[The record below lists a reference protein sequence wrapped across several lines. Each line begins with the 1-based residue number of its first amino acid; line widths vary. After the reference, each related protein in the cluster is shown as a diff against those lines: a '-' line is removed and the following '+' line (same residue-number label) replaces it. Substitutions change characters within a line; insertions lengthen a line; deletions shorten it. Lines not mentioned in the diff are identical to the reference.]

1 MQLSTHDS
9 PPLRRCLSAVS
20 KLTFSKSKGNLY
32 HSRFIRGRIPFL
44 SSPSFPLLF
53 LLFNSSELVSI
64 CYRTSIALLSMHAL
78 KPLLI
83 VWKQTSVCFSL
94 TMPSESRFF
103 PHPVHRQ
110 CIDGAVINY
119 ITACGNGKKSFYQ
132 LSGECAGE
140 LRHLGPASIAP
151 YEVAKLRWYMY
162 EKSCLVILNWMESN
176 MFFSLGGMRISNR
189 ILTRWVH
196 LPIKLH
202 SIRTIKLVI
211 IKWKSNY
218 KMSFKVITAEALL
231 QCILFFFFLVKCLFV
246 QYKICNF
253 VCLFAPFCH
262 AGLLS

>member
-1 MQLSTHDS
+1 
-9 PPLRRCLSAVS
+9 
-20 KLTFSKSKGNLY
+20 
-32 HSRFIRGRIPFL
+32 
-44 SSPSFPLLF
+44 
-53 LLFNSSELVSI
+53 
-64 CYRTSIALLSMHAL
+64 MHAL

-103 PHPVHRQ
+103 PIQ
-110 CIDGAVINY
+110 CTGSVLTVRTVINY
-119 ITACGNGKKSFYQ
+119 ITACGNGMKSFYQ

-140 LRHLGPASIAP
+140 LQHLGPASIAP

-202 SIRTIKLVI
+202 SVRTIKLVI

-218 KMSFKVITAEALL
+218 KMSFKVITTEASL
-231 QCILFFFFLVKCLFV
+231 QCILF
-246 QYKICNF
+246 
-253 VCLFAPFCH
+253 
-262 AGLLS
+262 

>member
-44 SSPSFPLLF
+44 SSPSFPLRF

-231 QCILFFFFLVKCLFV
+231 QCILFFFFSKML
-246 QYKICNF
+246 ICTI
-253 VCLFAPFCH
+253 
-262 AGLLS
+262 

>member
-1 MQLSTHDS
+1 
-9 PPLRRCLSAVS
+9 
-20 KLTFSKSKGNLY
+20 
-32 HSRFIRGRIPFL
+32 
-44 SSPSFPLLF
+44 
-53 LLFNSSELVSI
+53 
-64 CYRTSIALLSMHAL
+64 MHAL

-103 PHPVHRQ
+103 PIQ
-110 CIDGAVINY
+110 CTGSVLTVRTVINY
-119 ITACGNGKKSFYQ
+119 ITACGNGMKSFYQ

-202 SIRTIKLVI
+202 SVRTIKLVI

-218 KMSFKVITAEALL
+218 KMSFKVITTEASL
-231 QCILFFFFLVKCLFV
+231 QCILF
-246 QYKICNF
+246 
-253 VCLFAPFCH
+253 
-262 AGLLS
+262 

>member
-103 PHPVHRQ
+103 SPSSAQ
-110 CIDGAVINY
+110 AVY
-119 ITACGNGKKSFYQ
+119 WRCS
-132 LSGECAGE
+132 
-140 LRHLGPASIAP
+140 H
-151 YEVAKLRWYMY
+151 
-162 EKSCLVILNWMESN
+162 
-176 MFFSLGGMRISNR
+176 
-189 ILTRWVH
+189 
-196 LPIKLH
+196 KLH
-202 SIRTIKLVI
+202 HRMW
-211 IKWKSNY
+211 KWK
-218 KMSFKVITAEALL
+218 EE
-231 QCILFFFFLVKCLFV
+231 
-246 QYKICNF
+246 
-253 VCLFAPFCH
+253 
-262 AGLLS
+262 LLSTIRRVCRRTSTFRASKHCTLWSGKIALIHVWKVLSCYFKLDGIQYVFFPWGNEDK